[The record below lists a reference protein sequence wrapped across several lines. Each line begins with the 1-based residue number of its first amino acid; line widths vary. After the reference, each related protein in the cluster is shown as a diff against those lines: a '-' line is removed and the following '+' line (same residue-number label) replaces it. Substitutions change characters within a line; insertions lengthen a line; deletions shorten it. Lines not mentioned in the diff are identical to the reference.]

1 MRVYQSESLTQIIYI
16 KNFTF
21 HSLFRAIERGQSAN
35 VALVIKEN
43 FILIY
48 LIINMR
54 GAEPSYY
61 SWRGS
66 GLCRPALFAFF
77 PVLHFPILTVY
88 RKCKHVENA
97 VNGSMIAAQT
107 VAQLA
112 LYLCPVSPYPLV
124 SYGIFSTG
132 MVHSRA
138 QPSTAC
144 SCSCSWRLLVLVWPC
159 AKHDFHNSITLGPGP
174 VQSL

>member
-43 FILIY
+43 CILIY

-61 SWRGS
+61 SWPAWVRP
-66 GLCRPALFAFF
+66 LCRPALFAFF
-77 PVLHFPILTVY
+77 PVLHFPFLTVY

-112 LYLCPVSPYPLV
+112 LYLCPVSPV
-124 SYGIFSTG
+124 SLGILRYLLHRNG
-132 MVHSRA
+132 A
-138 QPSTAC
+138 QQSTAC
-144 SCSCSWRLLVLVWPC
+144 SCSCSWRLLVLAWPC
-159 AKHDFHNSITLGPGP
+159 AKHDFHNSITPGPGP